1 MNVFVKIKG
10 WYFCNRFRILLLPS
24 EVLTSQEAFK
34 FEKLCWK
41 NTKQNMSSLFIEAL
55 YFLLECCWDYFR
67 QYWGLTW
74 PFRKAF
80 IFSHIW
86 DHCLSSLFAKFGN
99 WKTACFQN
107 EKCCFQGQ
115 ILQEVEIRSWSNSVC
130 RHELYP
136 LDDFLTHPLD
146 NHLLIKYKVLS
157 YHGWY
162 SGDSSTVT
170 DYLYFLRNKNT
181 YIFVSYAEFPNV
193 ANSAHLW
200 RVTNAGIW
208 DSN

>member
-1 MNVFVKIKG
+1 MFLSKSKAGIFVIDLESSYYLLKSWHLRKLLNLKNYAGKI
-10 WYFCNRFRILLLPS
+10 
-24 EVLTSQEAFK
+24 
-34 FEKLCWK
+34 
-41 NTKQNMSSLFIEAL
+41 QNKVWVHCSF
-55 YFLLECCWDYFR
+55 YFLLECCWDYLR

-130 RHELYP
+130 RSRVISFRWL
-136 LDDFLTHPLD
+136 F
-146 NHLLIKYKVLS
+146 
-157 YHGWY
+157 
-162 SGDSSTVT
+162 ST
-170 DYLYFLRNKNT
+170 
-181 YIFVSYAEFPNV
+181 S
-193 ANSAHLW
+193 
-200 RVTNAGIW
+200 IW
-208 DSN
+208 